1 MKKDNVIRLK
11 RVIESDR
18 LSVTQDCIELI
29 IKDVSS
35 VLNDYFTLSEK
46 PEIKIIP
53 CGDEYLITVSAK
65 ANALAVPHVIDNAV
79 NRVF

>member
-18 LSVTQDCIELI
+18 LAVTEECLELI

-35 VLNDYFTLSEK
+35 VLSDYFRLCEK

-65 ANALAVPHVIDNAV
+65 ADTLKTFAAVP
-79 NRVF
+79 F